1 MRVPCLILSALAVG
15 LLPRAAMAVCVNPS
29 PADLDGVIAGMG
41 LTASAQGAALSGD
54 ASMFAE
60 LSELGPITPQDGG
73 TMAFLFTGDV
83 TVLCDMLDVDHG
95 NDGLPDGDQAQ
106 VSLSLEVPAG
116 AQSLVIEFYFL
127 SREYPE
133 YVGQAYNDTFQV
145 FLTDSGGTEQIVFD
159 ENGSEVSV
167 NNALFDVTGAT
178 DLLETGFDG
187 HGATG
192 WLQTRT
198 SVTAGET
205 IDLVFSIQDQ
215 GDGVLD
221 SGVLIDVVEFS
232 EVPTDGSTT
241 CPDADATNDPDGD
254 DLASECD
261 NCPDDH
267 NPDQADSDGDGIGDA
282 CEDTGDTGDTG
293 DPPLEPE
300 RWLQGGPACSA
311 SAARPAAGGLSL
323 TLLLALGLVARRRT
337 A

>member
-1 MRVPCLILSALAVG
+1 MRSLLSPLALSLALAA
-15 LLPRAAMAVCVNPS
+15 LPRAAQAACENPS

-41 LTASAQGAALSGD
+41 LTASAMSPALSGD

-83 TVLCDMLDVDHG
+83 TVLCDLIDVDHG
-95 NDGLPDGDQAQ
+95 DDGLPDGDQAQ

-116 AQSLVIEFYFL
+116 AQSLTVNFYFL

-133 YVGQAYNDTFQV
+133 FVGLEFNDTFQV

-159 ENGSEVSV
+159 ENGNEVSV
-167 NNALFDVTGAT
+167 NNALFDVTGAS

-205 IDLVFSIQDQ
+205 IELLFSIQDQ

-232 EVPTDGSTT
+232 EVPVDGSTT

-254 DLASECD
+254 DLAAECD

-267 NPDQADSDGDGIGDA
+267 NPDQADADGDGIGDA
-282 CEDTGDTGDTG
+282 CDPDFEDPDTG
-293 DPPLEPE
+293 DPPEPE

-311 SAARPAAGGLSL
+311 TAAAPAADGLLL
-323 TLLLALGLVARRRT
+323 TLMLGLGLVARRRT